1 MITRLKE
8 DILKRFLRY
17 VQVDTMSD
25 DRVVDT
31 KRPSTDGQWDLLKML
46 ASELVELG
54 VDDVHID
61 EKGIVIAKI
70 PSNMKKA
77 VPVVGFMA
85 HVDTADDVPGNGVKP
100 RVIEKYDGGDIPL
113 NEEHSIVAAENP
125 ELSDYVGETLVVTDG
140 TTLLGSDDKAGI
152 AEIMSAVRHLM
163 EHPEIEHGGINIIF
177 TSDEETGAGMD
188 GFPYEKL
195 DCEYCYTVDGGR
207 RFEIQSECFNAVTVK
222 VGFEGVSYHLG
233 AARGRMV
240 NALTMASAFIGALPQ
255 AESPEATDGRYGYYC
270 AHTIEGS
277 IRHVDLTV
285 YLRDFDL
292 ENLDRRIEVL
302 KGLARTIE
310 GLYPGGKVDLQ
321 AKHIY
326 YNMAQIAKDKPIALD
341 TLFAAG
347 KALGFELK
355 NEVIRGGT
363 DGSRMANEA
372 GIPCP
377 NIFTGGY
384 NVHSRYEWAALPAM
398 VDATRLILKIIELGA
413 AL

>member
-1 MITRLKE
+1 MTE
-8 DILKRFLRY
+8 G
-17 VQVDTMSD
+17 TS
-25 DRVVDT
+25 
-31 KRPSTDGQWDLLKML
+31 PSTRNTRSSLR
-46 ASELVELG
+46 
-54 VDDVHID
+54 
-61 EKGIVIAKI
+61 KI
-70 PSNMKKA
+70 
-77 VPVVGFMA
+77 
-85 HVDTADDVPGNGVKP
+85 
-100 RVIEKYDGGDIPL
+100 
-113 NEEHSIVAAENP
+113 P

-195 DCEYCYTVDGGR
+195 DCEYCYGR
-207 RFEIQSECFNAVTVK
+207 RRQAFRRPERMLQRRDGEGWLRRGEAAISERP
-222 VGFEGVSYHLG
+222 G
-233 AARGRMV
+233 ADGQRTYDGERVHRRPPAG
-240 NALTMASAFIGALPQ
+240 G
-255 AESPEATDGRYGYYC
+255 EPEATDGRYGLLCPYDRP
-270 AHTIEGS
+270 

-285 YLRDFDL
+285 SAGLRPN

-310 GLYPGGKVDLQ
+310 EPLSRWEKVDLQ

-326 YNMAQIAKDKPIALD
+326 YNMAQIAKDKLIALD